1 MLGSSRAAGY
11 EVLNTVA
18 NEMTNADE
26 LRDLTDRHAITDLI
40 YRYCR
45 AVDRLD
51 VPLGHSL
58 WHEDGI
64 ADYGETV
71 YRGSGRGAIDH
82 ICAQHRNTLHHSHQV
97 SNILIDL
104 DGDRA
109 GSESYAI
116 AALRVR
122 RGARLLQMTVWTR
135 YIDRWSRRA
144 GRWGLEQRIAIR
156 DFDEVRD
163 VVALADHEVGR
174 RDRSDPSYA
183 VLKGL

>member
-1 MLGSSRAAGY
+1 MIGSSNEAGN
-11 EVLNTVA
+11 EVPNGVA
-18 NEMTNADE
+18 NEMTNADQ

-51 VPLGHSL
+51 VQLGHSV
-58 WHEDGI
+58 WHEDGV
-64 ADYGETV
+64 ADYGEAV
-71 YRGSGRGAIDH
+71 YRGSGRGVIDH

-97 SNILIDL
+97 TNVLIDL

-122 RGARLLQMTVWTR
+122 RGDRLLQMTIWTR

-144 GRWGLEQRIAIR
+144 YRWGLDERIAIR

-163 VVALADHEVGR
+163 VVALAEHDVGR